1 MKAQIIFEQRKT
13 AKYVGSLFDVGVLFG
28 DSLGDEVVVDV
39 KLGLFLSSAR
49 INVLYHYTH
58 YDCSLLDDSATVE
71 RLAGLLCVSLA
82 RHD

>member
-13 AKYVGSLFDVGVLFG
+13 AKYVGSLLDVGVLFG
-28 DSLGDEVVVDV
+28 DKMGDEVVVDV

-49 INVLYHYTH
+49 INVLYHYTMIVP
-58 YDCSLLDDSATVE
+58 LLDDSATVKK
-71 RLAGLLCVSLA
+71 LAGLLCASLA